1 MWSWLVSWASSPS
14 TWATVGKYAAAV
26 VVGAILG
33 NWFGGF
39 GDYKRGYR
47 AGYQD
52 GKAGEREKLFPNL
65 FSGSSHVRP
74 ICRL

>member
-1 MWSWLVSWASSPS
+1 LVGWFSSPS
-14 TWATVGKYAAAV
+14 TWAVIGKYAAAFAL
-26 VVGAILG
+26 GAIVG

-65 FSGSSHVRP
+65 FSAADPAHLP
-74 ICRL
+74 CRVALR